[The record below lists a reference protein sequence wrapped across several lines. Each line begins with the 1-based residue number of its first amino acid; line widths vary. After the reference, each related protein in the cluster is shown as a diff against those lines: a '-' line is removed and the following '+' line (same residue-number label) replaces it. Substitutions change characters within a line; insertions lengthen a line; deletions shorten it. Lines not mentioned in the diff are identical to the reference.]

1 MDLSSLRT
9 LIGQT
14 ALIDVEACRRELEHI
29 RRGRGLFDARE
40 VEVLAR
46 LDELTVESPA
56 IHAPPQP
63 ERRDADEVDGGSETD
78 EICRGERR
86 MLGSIVNTAMT

>member
-29 RRGRGLFDARE
+29 RRGRGWFDARE

-46 LDELTVESPA
+46 LDE
-56 IHAPPQP
+56 
-63 ERRDADEVDGGSETD
+63 RRDADEVDRGSETD

>member
-46 LDELTVESPA
+46 LDE
-56 IHAPPQP
+56 
-63 ERRDADEVDGGSETD
+63 
-78 EICRGERR
+78 RR
-86 MLGSIVNTAMT
+86 MRTRSIVAPRLMKDVEVNVECWARS